1 MANFEII
8 NGKLVPT
15 AINEVI
21 VTKSSGTNAMPN
33 KEGEKAE
40 KEEILVDG
48 KKLKKKL
55 LQLVKHLNRGKL
67 TIEDEALNKIFDT
80 INKHQKFDAFFD
92 DEKFEET
99 FSIKDEIENA
109 LDDLTTA
116 QLKHIRDYI
125 KGLK

>member
-8 NGKLVPT
+8 NGKLVASP
-15 AINEVI
+15 INEAVI
-21 VTKSSGTNAMPN
+21 RSASQANPT
-33 KEGEKAE
+33 KAE
-40 KEEILVDG
+40 EKKEEVVLVDG
-48 KKLKKKL
+48 KKLRKKL
-55 LQLVKHLNRGKL
+55 LQLAKHIHRGKL
-67 TIEDEALNKIFDT
+67 TVDDEALNKVFDNL
-80 INKHQKFDAFFD
+80 NKHQKFDAFFD

-99 FSIKDEIENA
+99 FQIKDEIENV

>member
-8 NGKLVPT
+8 NGKLVASP
-15 AINEVI
+15 INEAVI
-21 VTKSSGTNAMPN
+21 RSASQTNPT
-33 KEGEKAE
+33 KAE
-40 KEEILVDG
+40 EKKEEVVLVDG
-48 KKLKKKL
+48 KKLRKKL
-55 LQLVKHLNRGKL
+55 LQLAKHIHRGKL
-67 TIEDEALNKIFDT
+67 TVDDEALNKVFDNL
-80 INKHQKFDAFFD
+80 NKHQKFDAFFD

-99 FSIKDEIENA
+99 FQIKDEIENV

>member
-8 NGKLVPT
+8 NGKLV
-15 AINEVI
+15 ASSINEAVI
-21 VTKSSGTNAMPN
+21 RSASQANPT
-33 KEGEKAE
+33 KAE
-40 KEEILVDG
+40 EKKEEVVLVDG
-48 KKLKKKL
+48 KKLRKKL
-55 LQLVKHLNRGKL
+55 LQLAKHIHRGKL
-67 TIEDEALNKIFDT
+67 TVDDEALNKVFDNL
-80 INKHQKFDAFFD
+80 NKHQKFDAFFD

-99 FSIKDEIENA
+99 FQIKDEIENV